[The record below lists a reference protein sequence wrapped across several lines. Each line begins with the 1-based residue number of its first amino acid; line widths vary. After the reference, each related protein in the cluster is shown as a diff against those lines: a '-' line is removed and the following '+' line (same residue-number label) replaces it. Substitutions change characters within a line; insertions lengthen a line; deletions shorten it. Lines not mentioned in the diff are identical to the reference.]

1 MEFSLKVISFRKIIR
16 LISAWEE
23 GQVIFKIDGEK
34 GDEKGDET
42 PKSVSLQVI
51 NDMVMIL
58 HIDLDPSKLLTY
70 VTPQELTVF
79 SIDLNIFLDL
89 MKFADLEGIITIKYK
104 DEKIEFE
111 FLLPDKSKSVNVFIS
126 ERDPDVEC
134 FLMNQ
139 FYTDTVHILTKEF
152 KQIIDKLAIFHD
164 EMHIWFT
171 PEKQV
176 DFGVVSDDLWISVCL
191 KELPSKPSVLNLK
204 CSSGKLITSKN
215 VDRQKLREF
224 NISKNYEIV
233 VNTLYIKRMFQAID
247 KLQSKPVYI
256 QSKLFNDTY
265 PWCLEFIIPNV
276 ATVKYFICLILDE
289 KDK

>member
-23 GQVIFKIDGEK
+23 GQVIFKMDGEK

-70 VTPQELTVF
+70 VPPQELTVF

-89 MKFADLEGIITIKYK
+89 MKFADLEGIIKIKYK

-126 ERDPDVEC
+126 ERAPDVEC
-134 FLMNQ
+134 FLMNP
-139 FYTDTVHILTKEF
+139 FYKDTVHILTKEF
-152 KQIIDKLAIFHD
+152 KQIIDKLAIFRD

-224 NISKNYEIV
+224 NVSKNYEIV
-233 VNTLYIKRMFQAID
+233 VNTLYIKRMLQAID